1 MFYRVLYWNGLHLI
15 ICVSIT
21 RETTSGFRR
30 LQDGLYNFSRLSRR
44 ESSSWPRISTRYQR
58 LGTVSKKSLINPYK
72 KVFCANHLINW
83 ALLFSAFPE
92 KFQCFVVVES
102 HIWKIPPFHY
112 TFDVSKDI
120 RLVQDHWHHCSLQ
133 HLAASSCPSS
143 TVPLLRRRLDLHGP
157 PSQTAM
163 ALLTVRR
170 QLAAGAEVPAVSM
183 GQSQVQEVFWLEV
196 MAWS

>member
-1 MFYRVLYWNGLHLI
+1 MAF
-15 ICVSIT
+15 
-21 RETTSGFRR
+21 TTSRGSVAGSPAVGPEYPHDIKGWE
-30 LQDGLYNFSRLSRR
+30 LWAKN
-44 ESSSWPRISTRYQR
+44 
-58 LGTVSKKSLINPYK
+58 SLINPYK

-83 ALLFSAFPE
+83 ALLFSAFPSN
-92 KFQCFVVVES
+92 CFVIIED

-183 GQSQVQEVFWLEV
+183 GQSQVQEVFLV
-196 MAWS
+196 GGDGMKLALYHFGK